1 MHSVLIVDDEPFVR
15 LSLASMRAWEEDG
28 FTLSHEASNGKE
40 ALEVLAAH
48 PEIDIVLLDISMPV
62 MDGIEFLKHR
72 GGKAPQVVV
81 LSAYDNFHLV
91 RTAFTLGAIDYV
103 RKEEMEGD
111 SLLAVLKKAAAGIEK
126 TQEAEASL
134 IERQQVDFLKAQM
147 LRDIL
152 AEPMAGDS
160 AAALASLGVS
170 LAPPVVICAFW
181 VGDFDD
187 VSARYRD
194 GGIERFGAMMERSL
208 AQVLA
213 KRGSGYA
220 VTVRPDHAAVLFQGT
235 PEAAESFCADAKE
248 YLERYLSIR
257 VTFSL
262 SDLCKEPGDIPAA
275 YRTALSRR
283 TVESR
288 IVVLAKRFV
297 REKFADP
304 ALCLGDVAAR
314 AGVTKN
320 HLSWE
325 FARETGETLTEY
337 ISRVRI
343 DEAKGLF
350 SSTSLKVYEV
360 AEKVGF
366 GNVEHFSRVFKK
378 LAGASPSAWPS
389 QGERRDGGTRSPSP
403 MAAEGL
409 LRHPGGLE
417 GGKGA

>member
-28 FTLSHEASNGKE
+28 FTLSFQASNGKE

-72 GGKAPQVVV
+72 GAKTPAVIV
-81 LSAYDNFHLV
+81 LSAYDNSPLV

-111 SLLAVLKKAAAGIEK
+111 SLLVVLKKVAAGIEK
-126 TQEAEASL
+126 TQQADASL
-134 IERQQVDFLKAQM
+134 IERRQVDFLRAQM
-147 LRDIL
+147 LRDLL
-152 AEPMAGDS
+152 AEPMARDS
-160 AAALASLGVS
+160 AAALTSLGVN
-170 LAPPVVICAFW
+170 LVPPFVICAFW
-181 VGDFDD
+181 VEDFDD
-187 VSARYRD
+187 VSARYRNE
-194 GGIERFGAMMERSL
+194 GIERFSVMVEGSL
-208 AQVLA
+208 TQVLA
-213 KRGSGYA
+213 KRGHGHA
-220 VTVRPDHAAVLFQGT
+220 VTVRADHAVVFFQGSR
-235 PEAAESFCADAKE
+235 EAAGSFCTDAKE

-257 VTFSL
+257 VVFSQ
-262 SDLCKEPGDIPAA
+262 SDLCKELGDIQAA
-275 YRTALSRR
+275 YRTALARR

-288 IVVLAKRFV
+288 MVVLAKRFV
-297 REKFADP
+297 RENFADP

-314 AGVTKN
+314 AGVSKN

-343 DEAKGLF
+343 EEAKRLF
-350 SSTSLKVYEV
+350 SSTSMKVYEV

-378 LAGASPSAWPS
+378 LAGASPSAW
-389 QGERRDGGTRSPSP
+389 T
-403 MAAEGL
+403 
-409 LRHPGGLE
+409 
-417 GGKGA
+417 

>member
-28 FTLSHEASNGKE
+28 FTLSYEASNGKE

-62 MDGIEFLKHR
+62 MDGIEFLR
-72 GGKAPQVVV
+72 RLEGKKPAVIV

-91 RTAFTLGAIDYV
+91 RTAFTLGALDYV

-111 SLLAVLKKAAAGIEK
+111 SLLSALKKTAAGIEK
-126 TQEAEASL
+126 TQEADASL
-134 IERQQVDFLKAQM
+134 IERRQVDFLRAQM
-147 LRDIL
+147 LRDLL

-170 LAPPVVICAFW
+170 LAPPFAICAFW
-181 VGDFDD
+181 VRDFED
-187 VSARYRD
+187 VRARYRKE
-194 GGIERFGAMMERSL
+194 GIERFSVMLEGSL
-208 AQVLA
+208 GQVLA
-213 KRGSGYA
+213 KRGSGHV
-220 VTVRPDHAAVLFQGT
+220 VTVRPDHAVVFFQGT
-235 PEAAESFCADAKE
+235 AEAAESFCTDARE

-257 VTFSL
+257 ITLSL
-262 SDLCKEPGDIPAA
+262 SDSCSELSGIQAA
-275 YRTALSRR
+275 YRTALAHRA
-283 TVESR
+283 VESR

-297 REKFADP
+297 RENFANP
-304 ALCLGDVAAR
+304 ALCLGDAAAR
-314 AGVTKN
+314 AGVSKN

-337 ISRVRI
+337 ISRVRVE
-343 DEAKGLF
+343 EAKRLF
-350 SSTSLKVYEV
+350 SSTPLKVYEV

-378 LAGASPSAWPS
+378 LAGASPSAWPGPV
-389 QGERRDGGTRSPSP
+389 QRTR
-403 MAAEGL
+403 
-409 LRHPGGLE
+409 
-417 GGKGA
+417 